1 MEDHLPGQTRH
12 VMSAPP
18 KVQSEKSGSAVNHR
32 RNFEPTAATWMVAAF
47 CAALVLTGLVLAV
60 FGSGARGTQIA
71 LRATARLSFLL
82 FWPAYA
88 GSALAALLGPTF
100 MPLKR
105 HAREFGLAFA
115 SAHIVHLG
123 LVGWLTYIGYAPGL
137 RSFVF
142 FGIAAFWTYL
152 LLLFSVSRLQQWV
165 GQRVWWWFRT
175 VGLNYIILAFAKD
188 FVAVPPRAD
197 LGYVLSYVPFVVLC
211 AVGPV
216 LYWAPLAKWFGRSP
230 SRGQL

>member
-1 MEDHLPGQTRH
+1 MEPAQTRRA
-12 VMSAPP
+12 MSAAP
-18 KVQSEKSGSAVNHR
+18 KLQLGMSAFAANHR
-32 RNFEPTAATWMVAAF
+32 RTSELPTATWMVAAF
-47 CAALVLTGLVLAV
+47 CVALVLTALVLAV

-88 GSALAALLGPTF
+88 GSGLAALLGPTF
-100 MPLKR
+100 LPLKR

-115 SAHIVHLG
+115 SAHVVHLA

-142 FGIAAFWTYL
+142 FGIAALWTYL
-152 LLLFSVSRLQQWV
+152 LLLFSLSRLQQWV
-165 GQRVWWWFRT
+165 GQRVWWWLRM

-188 FVAVPPRAD
+188 FMAVPPRMD
-197 LGYVLSYVPFVVLC
+197 LGYVLYYLPFLALC
-211 AVGPV
+211 VVGPV
-216 LYWAPLAKWFGRSP
+216 LYWASLAQWFGRSP
-230 SRGQL
+230 SRTQR